1 MNAIKKVQ
9 ILIIAFLFILPTAF
23 AQVDYISVKD
33 YMTKLKSD
41 KNMVT
46 LHTGAASDYQKAH
59 IRGSILVSYKETE
72 KAGDVKGLMQ
82 DASDL
87 ATLLGNAG
95 VSNTNTIVVY
105 DGGTQKNSSRV
116 YWLLKYLGANDVKVL
131 HKDLDTWRKS
141 RVPLTAAPT
150 KGEATTFAVNV
161 NSNILAITDDVKK
174 AIDNANVV
182 IVDARAKSEFDGSD
196 GKSKG
201 HIASAINI
209 EYKELL
215 TESGAFKTKEEIKA
229 IADAAGITAGKEV
242 ILYCQTSIRGAV
254 SYFAFK
260 NVLGIENVKLYDG
273 AIEEWQT
280 SNPLTK

>member
-9 ILIIAFLFILPTAF
+9 ILIIAFLFILPAAF
-23 AQVDYISVKD
+23 AQVDYIQAKD
-33 YMTKLKSD
+33 YMAQMKKD

-46 LHTGAASDYQKAH
+46 LHTGSAKDYKKKH

-87 ATLLGNAG
+87 AALLGKAG

-105 DGGTQKNSSRV
+105 DGGTQKYSTRV
-116 YWLLKYLGANDVKVL
+116 YWLLKYLGAADVKVL
-131 HKDLDTWRKS
+131 HKDLNTWRKS
-141 RVPLTAAPT
+141 RVPLTAAPV
-150 KGEATTFAVNV
+150 KGKTTTFAANV
-161 NSNILAITDDVKK
+161 DARVLATTADVKK
-174 AIDNANVV
+174 AISNANTV
-182 IVDARAKSEFDGSD
+182 IVDARAKTEFDGSD

-201 HIASAINI
+201 HISSAVNLD
-209 EYKELL
+209 YKELL
-215 TESGAFKTKEEIKA
+215 TPSGAFKTKDQIKA

-260 NVLGIENVKLYDG
+260 NVLGLDNVKLYDG

-280 SNPLTK
+280 ANPLTK